1 MYGPLSWTYAGTTRQ
16 CCQDNECD
24 LTGSYAR
31 YRYGRTKSK
40 NHAPVAEDFHVHE
53 RLADRLTT
61 LSTLPTATIAD
72 ALDAHGLA
80 GVADGF
86 RHVGPS
92 PRIAGIARTAIVTD
106 SAEPGLPGLA
116 ELIDGA
122 DPGDVL
128 VLAWAASATAS
139 CFGGM
144 AARRARA
151 RGCAGVLI
159 DGGMRDLA
167 EVAETLPAWF
177 RYATPRTG
185 RGRLRV
191 RPVDHPVAIGTVAVS
206 PADLVLADE
215 TGVCVMPADAAERV
229 LATAAEYARRDA
241 EAEARIEAGAS
252 FSATTQDAAQ

>member
-1 MYGPLSWTYAGTTRQ
+1 MYGLLGVDNAGTTHHR
-16 CCQDNECD
+16 CQGNGYD
-24 LTGSYAR
+24 LTGSCAG
-31 YRYGRTKSK
+31 YRYGRTKS
-40 NHAPVAEDFHVHE
+40 NEHVLVAEDFHVHE
-53 RLADRLTT
+53 RLVDRL
-61 LSTLPTATIAD
+61 SAFPTATVAD

-122 DPGDVL
+122 DAGDVL

-151 RGCAGVLI
+151 RGCTGVLI

-167 EVAETLPAWF
+167 EVAETVPAWF

-191 RPVDHPVAIGTVAVS
+191 QPVDHPVALGSVTVS

-215 TGVCVMPADAAERV
+215 TGICVVPADAADRV
-229 LATAAEYARRDA
+229 LTTATEYARRDA
-241 EAEARIEAGAS
+241 EAEARIEAGAP

>member
-1 MYGPLSWTYAGTTRQ
+1 M
-16 CCQDNECD
+16 
-24 LTGSYAR
+24 
-31 YRYGRTKSK
+31 
-40 NHAPVAEDFHVHE
+40 HE
-53 RLADRLTT
+53 RLVGQ
-61 LSTLPTATIAD
+61 LSAFPTATIAD
-72 ALDAHGLA
+72 ALDANGLT

-92 PRIAGIARTAIVTD
+92 PRIAGIARTAVVTD
-106 SAEPGLPGLA
+106 SLDPGLPGLA
-116 ELIDGA
+116 ELIDHA

-128 VLAWAASATAS
+128 VFAWAASAKAS

-151 RGCAGVLI
+151 RGCAGLLI

-191 RPVDHPVAIGTVAVS
+191 RPVDHPVVVGTVTVS

-215 TGVCVMPADAAERV
+215 TGVCVVPADAADRV
-229 LATAAEYARRDA
+229 LTTAAEYAQRDT
-241 EAEARIEAGAS
+241 EAEARIDAGAS
-252 FSATTQDAAQ
+252 FSTITQDAAQ